1 MQYAAAKNTSN
12 KLSYRAPLQLLS
24 GLAIGPMPQS
34 EVCNMS
40 GIQLAAG
47 GSKGMRPS
55 IDAKNLIMVDAASDA
70 IGEQQARRYIHHEDN
85 LSPKRFLLL
94 YGACTVHS

>member
-1 MQYAAAKNTSN
+1 
-12 KLSYRAPLQLLS
+12 
-24 GLAIGPMPQS
+24 
-34 EVCNMS
+34 MS

-55 IDAKNLIMVDAASDA
+55 IDANNLIMVDAASDA

-94 YGACTVHS
+94 YGVCTVHSRLTQGSRRFYRRGYPPTLQQHAPASAG